1 MFVES
6 NYNSVNFSIVFD
18 LELLFLD
25 IALTDNL
32 NYLENSQRHFTFG
45 IVWTEP
51 VILDK
56 LLVK

>member
-1 MFVES
+1 MFVEF
-6 NYNSVNFSIVFD
+6 NYDSVNFSIVFD

-32 NYLENSQRHFTFG
+32 NYLENSQRHFAFG
-45 IVWTEP
+45 IVWTKP